1 MMKKIKLV
9 LSILLLPAFA
19 YGAYYLYY
27 LGNDIYFGD
36 LMTQYID
43 YQMQLYLFGWIAW
56 LLAGVCALT
65 ALYCLYYFLM
75 SLIRHNY

>member
-1 MMKKIKLV
+1 MIKKIQLA
-9 LSILLLPAFA
+9 LSIILLPAFA

-36 LMTQYID
+36 LMTQHID

-56 LLAGVCALT
+56 LLAAVCALS

>member
-1 MMKKIKLV
+1 MKKVKLA
-9 LSILLLPAFA
+9 LSIILMPVFVYL
-19 YGAYYLYY
+19 AYYLYN
-27 LGNDIYFGD
+27 LGNDIYFGN
-36 LMTQYID
+36 LMNEYID

-56 LLAGVCALT
+56 LLAAVSALT